1 MACFIYI
8 QVLLILLGNCY
19 LLALEGVPEAECPQ
33 PVVKKR
39 TIIRAKE
46 SRENGAEPIGKFV
59 VDSARQ
65 CYSRCCKEASCNVA
79 IMYYK
84 QVSEDEKMEKHCF
97 LFDCKSPSVCSYD
110 NHDRYAVIEVPK
122 PMSVKKTTPKKE
134 HEEQCPPG
142 APVAMCSADPC
153 QGQSCAGHPDAV
165 CKPSFCGGCFAKFYN
180 TSGKEIVCTTRET
193 KKKNEEAVLVA
204 SVDYQETPEESLPG
218 PASIVGT
225 TKDPYFQSD
234 RRIWIDGDN
243 PGHLFNGSTGELS
256 PTTSHGEDSSTN
268 QSQEKGQDEERVIV
282 VNNSFMS
289 IPMFIAL
296 CICILLIVGLIY
308 RFKFAARGK
317 PKKVPVDDGDYLI
330 NGMYL

>member
-134 HEEQCPPG
+134 HEERKLASLKLTHPPR
-142 APVAMCSADPC
+142 
-153 QGQSCAGHPDAV
+153 
-165 CKPSFCGGCFAKFYN
+165 K
-180 TSGKEIVCTTRET
+180 TGKQKSIFDLQIFHQAHFDEAAIV
-193 KKKNEEAVLVA
+193 LF
-204 SVDYQETPEESLPG
+204 
-218 PASIVGT
+218 SII
-225 TKDPYFQSD
+225 S
-234 RRIWIDGDN
+234 
-243 PGHLFNGSTGELS
+243 
-256 PTTSHGEDSSTN
+256 
-268 QSQEKGQDEERVIV
+268 
-282 VNNSFMS
+282 
-289 IPMFIAL
+289 
-296 CICILLIVGLIY
+296 
-308 RFKFAARGK
+308 
-317 PKKVPVDDGDYLI
+317 
-330 NGMYL
+330 